1 MSDDTIQ
8 TEIVDQAVSPESVS
22 SDAGSVSNRPLDEL
36 IEADKYLTSKEAAS
50 TQTKRMGFRM
60 GVLRSP
66 GHF

>member
-8 TEIVDQAVSPESVS
+8 TEIVDQAVNPESVS

-50 TQTKRMGFRM
+50 TQTKRMGFRL
-60 GVLRSP
+60 GIFRAP
-66 GHF
+66 GQY